1 MNDDSINPDRQSS
14 QCDFDLED
22 RSSRQKA
29 GFTAPYTCA
38 VCGADAEIISN
49 LCAPEFNP
57 KAPGTNRPQDV
68 INRSATN

>member
-1 MNDDSINPDRQSS
+1 MNDEDMNLDRRSS

-38 VCGADAEIISN
+38 VCGAEAEVIN
-49 LCAPEFNP
+49 HLCAPEFNP
-57 KAPGTNRPQDV
+57 RNPGN
-68 INRSATN
+68 